1 MDEQELKELMRLLEN
16 AGVRAN
22 LCDTPIPVSTNSARC
37 GEPSE
42 IGDERIDDY
51 ILIPKAVVGTTAE
64 NGEDG
69 SYYLAVLIAYQP
81 TAKS

>member
-51 ILIPKAVVGTTAE
+51 ILIPKAVAYRG
-64 NGEDG
+64 DG
-69 SYYLAVLIAYQP
+69 SSDISKESSP
-81 TAKS
+81 